1 MLQNFPV
8 GINET
13 IADEAEQLVSNKPNC
28 LLIHVAANDLSK
40 QSNSLHD
47 AKKIKENAKKAS
59 QNTRV
64 FFFSNLVPRKG
75 KPNSNKRAQE
85 TNGRLKNYRTPKISI
100 LLRTIIQRKNNWEE
114 KKYI

>member
-13 IADEAEQLVSNKPNC
+13 IADEAEQLISNKPNC
-28 LLIHVAANDLSK
+28 LLIHVAINDLNK

-64 FFFSNLVPRKG
+64 FFFQIWYREKANLIQIKGHRKQMEG
-75 KPNSNKRAQE
+75 
-85 TNGRLKNYRTPKISI
+85 
-100 LLRTIIQRKNNWEE
+100 
-114 KKYI
+114 